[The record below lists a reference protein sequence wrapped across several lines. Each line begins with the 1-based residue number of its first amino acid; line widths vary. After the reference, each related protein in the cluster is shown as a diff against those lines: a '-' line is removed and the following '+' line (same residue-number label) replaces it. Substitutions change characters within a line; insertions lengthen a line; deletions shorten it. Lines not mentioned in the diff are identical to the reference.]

1 MNMAAAHNMRD
12 RYETAREFPVNLDA
26 EWAILGALMM
36 NNGTRAEIPASFQ
49 PSHFS
54 EPFHRELFEAFDRGV
69 KSGRSMN
76 PVTIRSFLSPAF
88 QEQKVGELTVPQYLA
103 RLVSEAVT
111 TSMVKEYAEAITDFH
126 FKREAISIGQT
137 VELAGFNSKDELE
150 FTDSITEARDR
161 FNEILAEIARRN
173 EPEATMWDMVDA
185 TLDQTGLAASGH
197 GSIGLDPGIP
207 EMMQLTGPWGEGKL
221 IVIGGDVKTG
231 KSAAA
236 WQCMFNIAEHDPF
249 GGYSGEMPV
258 EQILMREKARRTGI
272 SAKRQRRGNVSH
284 HEIEELLKAGADMK
298 RLKPFNITSKPLTL
312 DDIDERI
319 NRLQGE
325 LGIKAFVVDHILK
338 LNWTGKMED
347 ADDFK
352 KANRATST
360 LKNIAMKRNIALV
373 ALTHINK
380 GSNFEPY
387 GKTFNEKLNSAIRR
401 RPTYKSMLG
410 NVDKDVDDM
419 IIVHQAYPA
428 VAALEPEQGTS
439 DYEVWE
445 AAMERV
451 KGKAEFILALSR
463 ENEFP
468 RRKEIQ
474 WNGPS
479 TSFGPE
485 FKSAP
490 IRGLL

>member
-1 MNMAAAHNMRD
+1 MNM
-12 RYETAREFPVNLDA
+12 YQPTREVPMNIEA
-26 EWAILGALMM
+26 EQAMLGALMM
-36 NNGTRAEIPASFQ
+36 NNTGRAHIPSSF
-49 PSHFS
+49 SADHFS
-54 EPFHRELFEAFDRGV
+54 QAFHQELFEAFDRGM
-69 KSGRSMN
+69 KAGRSMN

-88 QEQKVGELTVPQYLA
+88 QEQKVGDMTVAQYLA
-103 RLVSEAVT
+103 RLVSEAAT
-111 TSMVKEYAEAITDFH
+111 IGMVKEYAEAITDYH
-126 FKREAISIGQT
+126 FKRVAIEVGAAAE
-137 VELAGFNSKDELE
+137 VAGFNSKDELE
-150 FTDSITEARDR
+150 FTDRITEARDR
-161 FNEILAEIARRN
+161 FNEILSEIARRN

-185 TLDQTGLAASGH
+185 TLNQTGLAASGH
-197 GSIGLDPGIP
+197 GAMGLDPGIP

-236 WQCMFNIAEHDPF
+236 WQCMFNIAEQHPF

-272 SAKRQRRGNVSH
+272 SAKRQRNGNVSH
-284 HEIEELLKAGADMK
+284 HEVEELVRAGADMK
-298 RLKPFNITSKPLTL
+298 RLKQFNVTSKPLTL

-387 GKTFNEKLNSAIRR
+387 GKTFNDKLNSAIRR

-428 VAALEPEQGTS
+428 VAALEPEPETP
-439 DYEVWE
+439 DYAVWE
-445 AAMERV
+445 AAMDRV

-490 IRGLL
+490 IRELF